1 MENKIVILSGA
12 KGGTGKSLVCGIH
25 AMYLWENGIP
35 VVVLDADIQQS
46 LQRLRS
52 RELQANPDV
61 EVPYALQTLDAT
73 KSYQEV
79 KAVMEQLKA
88 IPAVVLIDC
97 PGNVSDPGL
106 QAIYECAD
114 IAVIP
119 TRYDYDNLEVAKNF
133 AGNFK
138 KISNARVFFVPN
150 SINKNEEKRP
160 EIAEAR
166 DLAYKFLKELG
177 YITPAIKQGVS
188 VRCYSTIK
196 KLDKYQRPAVKYAF
210 KPLLKALGFSFDEET
225 LETTEPSSKE

>member
-12 KGGTGKSLVCGIH
+12 KGDTGKSLVCAIM

-52 RELQANPDV
+52 REIQDNPDI
-61 EVPYALQTLDAT
+61 ELPYALQTLDAT
-73 KSYQEV
+73 KSYQQV
-79 KAVMEQLKA
+79 KDVMAMVKQ

-106 QAIYECAD
+106 QAIYEDAD

-119 TRYDYDNLEVAKNF
+119 TRYNYDNLEVAKKF
-133 AGNFK
+133 SESFK
-138 KISNARVFFVPN
+138 QFSNARIFFVPN

-160 EIAEAR
+160 EIAQAR
-166 DLAYKFLKELG
+166 DLAYTFLKELG

-196 KLDKYQRPAVKYAF
+196 KLDSYQRAAVKFAF
-210 KPLLKALGFSFDEET
+210 APIVET
-225 LETTEPSSKE
+225 LA

>member
-12 KGGTGKSLVCGIH
+12 KGGTGKSLVCAIM

-61 EVPYALQTLDAT
+61 EVPYALQTPDVT
-73 KSYQEV
+73 KSAEEV
-79 KAVMEQLKA
+79 KSVMTKLKE

-106 QAIYECAD
+106 QAIYEDAD

-119 TRYDYDNLEVAKNF
+119 TRYDYDNLEVAKKF
-133 AGNFK
+133 SESFK
-138 KISNARVFFVPN
+138 QFSNARVFFVPN

-160 EIAEAR
+160 EIAQAR
-166 DLAYKFLKELG
+166 DLAYTFLKGLG
-177 YITPAIKQGVS
+177 YITPAIRQGVS
-188 VRCYSTIK
+188 VRCYSTVK
-196 KLDKYQRPAVKYAF
+196 KLDSYQRAAVKYAF
-210 KPLLKALGFSFDEET
+210 APIVET
-225 LETTEPSSKE
+225 LA

>member
-12 KGGTGKSLVCGIH
+12 KGGTGKSLVCAIM

-52 RELQANPDV
+52 RERQANPDV
-61 EVPYALQTLDAT
+61 EIPYALQTLDAT

-79 KAVMEQLKA
+79 KALMVSVKQ

-106 QAIYECAD
+106 QAIYEEAD
-114 IAVIP
+114 IVVIP
-119 TRYDYDNLEVAKNF
+119 TRYDYDNLEVAKKF
-133 AGNFK
+133 TESFK
-138 KISNARVFFVPN
+138 KISNARIFFVHN

-166 DLAYKFLKELG
+166 NLAYTFLKGLG
-177 YITPAIKQGVS
+177 YITPAIKQGVT
-188 VRCYSTIK
+188 VRCYSSVK
-196 KLDKYQRPAVKYAF
+196 KLDSYQRAAVKFAF
-210 KPLLKALGFSFDEET
+210 APIVEALG
-225 LETTEPSSKE
+225 

>member
-12 KGGTGKSLVCGIH
+12 KGGTGKSLVCGIL

-52 RELQANPDV
+52 RELQANPEV
-61 EVPYALQTLDAT
+61 ELPYALQTLDAT

-79 KAVMEQLKA
+79 KDVMAMVKQ

-106 QAIYECAD
+106 QAIYEEAD

-119 TRYDYDNLEVAKNF
+119 TRYDYDNLEVTKNF
-133 AGNFK
+133 TESFK
-138 KISNARVFFVPN
+138 QISNARVFFVPN
-150 SINKNEEKRP
+150 SINKNEEKRT

-166 DLAYKFLKELG
+166 NLAYTFLKELG
-177 YITPAIKQGVS
+177 YITPAIKQGVR
-188 VRCYSTIK
+188 VRCYSSVR
-196 KLDKYQRPAVKYAF
+196 KLDPYQRAAVKFTFA
-210 KPLLKALGFSFDEET
+210 PIIEALG
-225 LETTEPSSKE
+225 